1 TVVFKEQ
8 KIDYLIDQSLSIE
21 TIIKNICLELNKT
34 EVRIQDLSLR
44 NFETE
49 ELITD
54 ENFRR
59 KVKEGDHLKLVAS
72 PAIEAADTV
81 RNMKSFDEGT
91 VKRTIF
97 MLQKYI
103 KEVEFVD
110 EFITLGGLAYL
121 QRTIMN
127 CQGNTLAYALNSLQ
141 NLMEHDHGWENFTKD
156 FVSMVSSFINIK

>member
-1 TVVFKEQ
+1 MRVKFHVTVVFKEQ

-21 TIIKNICLELNKT
+21 TIIKNICLELNKS
-34 EVRIQDLSLR
+34 EIRIQDLSLR

-103 KEVEFVD
+103 KVRKKNKYHF
-110 EFITLGGLAYL
+110 FIYL
-121 QRTIMN
+121 VYLKYSKFFN
-127 CQGNTLAYALNSLQ
+127 WSY
-141 NLMEHDHGWENFTKD
+141 E
-156 FVSMVSSFINIK
+156 INVYI